1 MEDFVRWYSP
11 RDWIACDEILSS
23 HDQTLASC
31 DHLSTSHDHSSAS
44 QDHSSPSHDQ
54 LCSDD
59 VSITTTTTTGDVV
72 ADVTTTDDVAIADD
86 ITNNDTTDD
95 VTNNDTT
102 DVTKNSDVSGWDE
115 DWAEV
120 EEEPSNATSVTHKV
134 TMVTASI
141 SDIIRR
147 IHLVS
152 SL

>member
-31 DHLSTSHDHSSAS
+31 DHLSTSHDHLSTSHDHSSTS

-72 ADVTTTDDVAIADD
+72 ADVTTTDDVAIA
-86 ITNNDTTDD
+86 DD

-147 IHLVS
+147 IHLAS